1 MRDYLIVASTH
12 FFFFFSRE
20 REERKTH
27 TFSQKSTNRKKKKK
41 KKKKIFTGR
50 EVREKLFT
58 KVTSLFHDLD
68 AGMLPISV
76 LWPYAPIAAHRKR
89 DAARAELAAV
99 FKTIIAARR
108 AAQAAGAPKE
118 EDILQSFIDARY
130 SPSVFN
136 GRALTDEEIT
146 GMLIATLFAGQ
157 HTSSIT
163 SSWTGYEMLAH
174 RSAAL
179 DPAVS
184 EQASLMASKEFGDAL
199 TIDSLNAM
207 PALHANITEALRL
220 HPPLIMLLRLA
231 KKPFVATTSKGESF
245 TVPKGDMVFASPAF
259 SHRLPHVFKDAD
271 EYQPDRFAPP
281 RDEDKARPFSF
292 IGFGGGRHGCMGTNF
307 AYLQIKAIWAVLLRE
322 FELELVDPVPEADY
336 ESLVVGPK
344 SGRVR
349 YRRRK
354 LAPEA

>member
-1 MRDYLIVASTH
+1 
-12 FFFFFSRE
+12 
-20 REERKTH
+20 
-27 TFSQKSTNRKKKKK
+27 
-41 KKKKIFTGR
+41 
-50 EVREKLFT
+50 
-58 KVTSLFHDLD
+58 
-68 AGMLPISV
+68 MLPISV

-89 DAARAELAAV
+89 DRARAELAAV
-99 FKTIIAARR
+99 FKTIIESRR
-108 AAQAAGAPKE
+108 AAQASGAPKE

-130 SPSVFN
+130 SPAVHG

-174 RSAAL
+174 RAAAL

-207 PALHANITEALRL
+207 PALHANVTEALRL

-231 KKPFVATTSKGESF
+231 KKPFVATTSSGKSF
-245 TVPKGDMVFASPAF
+245 TVPKGDMIFASPAF
-259 SHRLPHVFKDAD
+259 SHRLPHVKDPD
-271 EYQPDRFAPP
+271 QYQPDRFTSP
-281 RDEDKARPFSF
+281 RDEDKARAFSF

-322 FELELVDPVPEADY
+322 FELELVDPVPEPDY

>member
-1 MRDYLIVASTH
+1 M
-12 FFFFFSRE
+12 
-20 REERKTH
+20 
-27 TFSQKSTNRKKKKK
+27 
-41 KKKKIFTGR
+41 
-50 EVREKLFT
+50 
-58 KVTSLFHDLD
+58 FHDLD

-76 LWPYAPIAAHRKR
+76 LWPYAPIEAHRKR

-99 FKTIIAARR
+99 FKSIIAARR
-108 AAQAAGAPKE
+108 AAQERNPHAPKE

-130 SPSVFN
+130 SPNVHG

-174 RSAAL
+174 RRAAL
-179 DPAVS
+179 DPAAA
-184 EQASLMASKEFGDAL
+184 EQLKIMARFGDDAL

-207 PALHANITEALRL
+207 EVLHANITEALRM

-231 KKPFVATTSKGESF
+231 KKPFVATTSKGQSF
-245 TVPKGDMVFASPAF
+245 TVPAGDMVFASPAF
-259 SHRLPHVFKDAD
+259 SHRLPHVFKDAG
-271 EYQPDRFAPP
+271 EYQPDRFSPP

-344 SGRVR
+344 SGRVS

>member
-1 MRDYLIVASTH
+1 
-12 FFFFFSRE
+12 
-20 REERKTH
+20 
-27 TFSQKSTNRKKKKK
+27 
-41 KKKKIFTGR
+41 
-50 EVREKLFT
+50 
-58 KVTSLFHDLD
+58 
-68 AGMLPISV
+68 MLPISV
-76 LWPYAPIAAHRKR
+76 LWPYAPIAAHRRR

-99 FKTIIAARR
+99 FKTIITARR
-108 AAQAAGAPKE
+108 ASQAAGAEKE
-118 EDILQSFIDARY
+118 DDILQSFIDARY
-130 SPSVFN
+130 SPAVFG

-179 DPAVS
+179 DPAVA
-184 EQASLMASKEFGDAL
+184 EQASLMASKEFGNDL

-207 PALHANITEALRL
+207 PALHNNITEALRM

-231 KKPFVATTSKGESF
+231 KKPFVATTSDGKSF

-271 EYQPDRFAPP
+271 KYQPDRFTSP

-349 YRRRK
+349 YRRHK